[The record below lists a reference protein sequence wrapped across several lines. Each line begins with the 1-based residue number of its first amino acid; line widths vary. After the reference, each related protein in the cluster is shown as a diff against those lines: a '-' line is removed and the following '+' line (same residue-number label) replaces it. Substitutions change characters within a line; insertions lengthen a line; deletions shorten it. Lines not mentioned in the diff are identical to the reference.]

1 MSARDLKSVAAA
13 IALLTAAGGA
23 WAQSGS
29 VTLYGRVDLNVTRV
43 SGESWR
49 MDMSST
55 SRFGLRGV
63 EPLGGGLS
71 AIFQLE
77 SRINAQNGTTETPR
91 FWGRE
96 SWVGLRGGFGTFRM
110 GRTLSPS
117 QRIASN
123 YDPHGTDGIGSFGS
137 GGLLLGHSSAT
148 FVRMDNGLY
157 YETPN
162 LSGFTVFGAFAMDD
176 TPGPTDERFHSI
188 RLRYAKGPLDVSLG
202 IGELSVGN
210 NVNSFG
216 AAYDF
221 RFVKPMVQFHSGERA
236 GRKRATWLAGATAPI
251 GAGELRAAYSE
262 QDDRGSGTQ
271 TDRTLLAVG
280 YDYSLSKRTLV
291 YGTVIRDKT
300 DRQDAKSGFELGMRH
315 SF

>member
-1 MSARDLKSVAAA
+1 MITLKQNAAA
-13 IALLTAAGGA
+13 VALGLAAATGA
-23 WAQSGS
+23 SAQTGS
-29 VTLYGRVDLNVTRV
+29 VTLYGRVDLNVTRI
-43 SGESWR
+43 SGEGWR
-49 MDMSST
+49 MDQSST
-55 SRFGLRGV
+55 SRFGLRGS
-63 EPLGGGLS
+63 ESLGGGMS

-77 SRINAQNGTTETPR
+77 SRINPQNGTAESPR

-96 SWVGLRGGFGTFRM
+96 SWLGLRGGFGTFRM

-137 GGLLLGHSSAT
+137 SGLLLGHPSAT

-162 LSGFTVFGAFAMDD
+162 FSGFSVFGAFAMDD
-176 TPGPTDERFHSI
+176 TPGTTDERFHSI
-188 RLRYAKGPLDVSLG
+188 RLRYAKGPLDISLG
-202 IGELSVGN
+202 LGELSDGN
-210 NVNSFG
+210 DVNSFG
-216 AAYDF
+216 AAYDLGF
-221 RFVKPMVQFHSGERA
+221 MKPMVQFHSGKRA
-236 GRKRATWLAGATAPI
+236 GRKRASWLAGATAPV
-251 GAGELRAAYSE
+251 ASGELRAAYSK
-262 QDDRGSGTQ
+262 QDDRGNGTQ

-280 YDYSLSKRTLV
+280 YDYPLSKRTLV

-300 DRQDAKSGFELGMRH
+300 DRQDGKSGMELGLRH